1 MICGTGG
8 LAQYLERYLKK
19 EVKIVAYVNS
29 FKEEKEING
38 KPVVAEADIVKY
50 TYDYIVIAFSN
61 FILGKD
67 RLRNLGVLEEK
78 MVAYHFNGTF
88 YYSNNPMQSMFDD
101 TYREQ
106 TNGNMI
112 PEIFDLPEKRYYLCS
127 MIKAD
132 MKMPIEYDFVREK
145 TLELLIDEIKRKN
158 ITGSCAE
165 LGVYRGEFAR
175 KINGSLSDRTLY
187 LYDTYEGFNDS
198 EVKNDNSIN
207 WGTKLEHFKDTSIES
222 VLNHMP
228 AREKC
233 VIRKGF
239 FPETFTEQSER
250 FAFVS
255 IDVDLYDPIK
265 NGLDTFYP
273 Y

>member
-1 MICGTGG
+1 
-8 LAQYLERYLKK
+8 
-19 EVKIVAYVNS
+19 
-29 FKEEKEING
+29 
-38 KPVVAEADIVKY
+38 
-50 TYDYIVIAFSN
+50 
-61 FILGKD
+61 
-67 RLRNLGVLEEK
+67 
-78 MVAYHFNGTF
+78 
-88 YYSNNPMQSMFDD
+88 
-101 TYREQ
+101 
-106 TNGNMI
+106 MI

-273 Y
+273 LLNKGGYIMIHDYNNLIFEGTAKAVREYCDAYGISVVPIPDIVGSVVITK